1 MAVALRARATWVVVT
16 LVVAALL
23 VALGA
28 GVAVYAGIYD
38 VAATRQHSASVY
50 WLLKTGMRQS
60 IRHHSRALHVPRL
73 GDAAQLVRG
82 RLLYESHCVRCHGAP
97 GVAPDAF
104 ALGLRPLPANLA
116 NTAREWEPEE
126 IFWTVRQGIKA
137 TGMPGWEFRLP
148 DDALWSIVAY
158 VQTLPRLSPR
168 QYDTQGVEAHAAEP
182 HETRPPMAA
191 TAGAGDAG
199 RGRML
204 FQQYGCITCHA
215 IPGVVGASVP
225 VGPPLDRMGLRAY
238 IAGVLQNTHENM
250 VRFLRAPQDVLPGGG
265 MPNLGVPEGDAADLA
280 AYLAR
285 LQ

>member
-1 MAVALRARATWVVVT
+1 VAVALKARAATVVVT
-16 LVVAALL
+16 LVVTGLL
-23 VALGA
+23 VALVA
-28 GVAVYAGIYD
+28 GVVVYAGIYD
-38 VAATRQHSASVY
+38 VAATRQHSAPVY
-50 WLLKTGMRQS
+50 WMLKTAMRQS
-60 IRHHSRALHVPRL
+60 VRHHARNVPVPAL
-73 GDAAQLVRG
+73 GDAAQLARG
-82 RLLYESHCVRCHGAP
+82 RLLYEAHCVRCHGAP
-97 GVAPDAF
+97 GVSPDAF

-116 NTAREWEPEE
+116 NTALEWAPEE
-126 IFWTVRQGIKA
+126 IFWTVRQGIKT
-137 TGMPGWEFRLP
+137 TGMPAWQFRLP
-148 DDALWSIVAY
+148 DDAVWSIVAY

-168 QYDTQGVEAHAAEP
+168 QYVTQGIEARAAQP
-182 HETRPPMAA
+182 HETRPPLPS
-191 TAGAGDAG
+191 TTGAGDAG

-250 VRFLRAPQDVLPGGG
+250 VRFLRAPQDVLPGGA

-280 AYLAR
+280 AYLAG